1 MGFALGARTK
11 RREGEGEKRKLTE
24 QVLKLAQKRKKKSQ
38 MAWRDGIPTAAWL
51 KAIEYT
57 SLPVRTNP

>member
-11 RREGEGEKRKLTE
+11 RGEGEGEKRKLTE

-51 KAIEYT
+51 KPQ
-57 SLPVRTNP
+57 LG